1 MQTSVEREKVGFDS
15 GAERCVGW
23 HHRGTNGG
31 CVVIAAG
38 GGVIKEPGTDP
49 FAERFHSAGFSVLAF
64 DYRRLGESGGWPR
77 QIIRVGEQ
85 LADWQAATEF
95 AARLSEVDPTKLAIW
110 GYSLTGGHV
119 FRVAARNPQLAAAI
133 AHAPLADGQ
142 AAMPNAIRHQTPLA
156 TLRLTGR
163 GLLDAA
169 GGLFGRDP
177 LTVPLATR
185 PGTVAMLSTPDSLD
199 ADRALKRHEYPDW
212 RQEIAARSALRIGFN
227 RPGRHAAHVKCPLLV
242 IVHDRDR
249 SALAAPAVRAAQRAL
264 RAEVEHLPGGHYGG
278 YLDAHEQA
286 VQVQLAFLK
295 RHVQHR
301 RERVVL
307 AANTD
312 RALAESA

>member
-1 MQTSVEREKVGFDS
+1 MQTSVEREKVRFES
-15 GAERCVGW
+15 GAETCVGW
-23 HHRGTNGG
+23 HYRGTNGG
-31 CVVIAAG
+31 CVVMAAG
-38 GGVIKEPGTDP
+38 GGVIKEPGTDL
-49 FAERFHSAGFSVLAF
+49 FAERFRSAGFSVLAF

-85 LADWQAATEF
+85 LDDWQAAIEF
-95 AARLSEVDPTKLAIW
+95 AAKLSEVDPAKLAIW
-110 GYSLTGGHV
+110 GYSLSGGHV

-142 AAMPNAIRHQTPLA
+142 AAMPNAIRHQTPLG

-169 GGLFGRDP
+169 GGVFGRDP
-177 LTVPLATR
+177 LTVPLAAR
-185 PGTVAMLSTPDSLD
+185 PGTAATLSTPDSLD
-199 ADRALKRHEYPDW
+199 ADRALKRPEYPEW
-212 RQEIAARSALRIGFN
+212 CQEIPARSALRIGFY
-227 RPGRHAAHVKCPLLV
+227 RPGRQAVRVKCPLLV
-242 IVHDRDR
+242 MVHDQDR
-249 SALAAPAVRAAQRAL
+249 SALAAPAVGGAQRAP

-286 VQVQLAFLK
+286 VRVQLAFLE

-301 RERVVL
+301 RERDPI

-312 RALAESA
+312 RALAETG

>member
-1 MQTSVEREKVGFDS
+1 MPRSVEREKVWFAS
-15 GAERCVGW
+15 GAEMCAGW
-23 HHRGTNGG
+23 HYGGTNGG
-31 CVVIAAG
+31 CVVMAAG

-49 FAERFHSAGFSVLAF
+49 FADRFHSAGFSVLAF
-64 DYRRLGESGGWPR
+64 DYRRLGESGGAPR

-85 LADWQAATEF
+85 LADWRAAIELSAT
-95 AARLSEVDPTKLAIW
+95 LSEVDPAKLAIW
-110 GYSLTGGHV
+110 GYSLSGGHV
-119 FRVAARNPQLAAAI
+119 FRVAARNRQLAAAI

-169 GGLFGRDP
+169 GGVFGRAP
-177 LTVPLATR
+177 LTVPLAAR
-185 PGTVAMLSTPDSLD
+185 PGTAAMLSTPDSLD
-199 ADRALKRHEYPDW
+199 ADKALKRDEYPQW
-212 RQEIAARSALRIGFN
+212 RQEIAARSSLRIGFY
-227 RPGRHAAHVKCPLLV
+227 RPGRHAARVKCPLLV
-242 IVHDRDR
+242 MVHDQDQ
-249 SALAAPAVRAAQRAL
+249 SALAAPAVRAAQRAP

-286 VQVQLAFLK
+286 VQVQIAFLE

-301 RERVVL
+301 RERDAI

-312 RALAESA
+312 RALAETG